1 MKLQTTDFRFVA
13 KLDKHD
19 HYTDANGV
27 IRWASNNSVPPI
39 DILELAFVDGKISE
53 QTLSISLK
61 TKSAEDKAFLEQ
73 YFQMR
78 QKHGYSEEE
87 LFEMEASFDPSETIV
102 DALTGL
108 VIRQGA

>member
-1 MKLQTTDFRFVA
+1 MELQTKDFRFVA

-39 DILELAFVDGKISE
+39 DILELAYLDGKISE
-53 QTLSISLK
+53 QTLLISLE
-61 TKSAEDKAFLEQ
+61 TKSAEDQAFFKK
-73 YFQMR
+73 YIQMR

-87 LFEMEASFDPSETIV
+87 LAEISANFDPSETVV

>member
-1 MKLQTTDFRFVA
+1 MKLQTKDFRFVA
-13 KLDKHD
+13 KLDKYD

-53 QTLSISLK
+53 QTLTLCLK
-61 TKSAEDKAFLEQ
+61 TKSAEDQVSLKK
-73 YFQMR
+73 YFAMR
-78 QKHGYSEEE
+78 QKLGYSEEE
-87 LFEMEASFDPSETIV
+87 LCEISANFDPSETIV
-102 DALTGL
+102 DALTGQ

>member
-13 KLDKHD
+13 KLDKYE

-53 QTLSISLK
+53 QTLQISLE
-61 TKSAEDKAFLEQ
+61 TKFEEDNKAIANYIRLRKQ
-73 YFQMR
+73 
-78 QKHGYSEEE
+78 HGYSEETLAE
-87 LFEMEASFDPSETIV
+87 IAANFEPEETVV
-102 DALTGL
+102 DVLTGL

>member
-53 QTLSISLK
+53 QTLQISLD
-61 TKSAEDKAFLEQ
+61 TKKAEDNAFIES
-73 YFQMR
+73 YIQMR

-87 LFEMEASFDPSETIV
+87 LFEMEASFGSNETIV
-102 DALTGL
+102 DIFTGQTIK
-108 VIRQGA
+108 VGA